1 MKASKEYI
9 DHLLHR
15 LSQEEDE
22 KAFEAL
28 FKLFYERL
36 IQFSLHYV
44 YSRELA
50 EEVISDVFVKIWNN
64 RKELAAIANLETY
77 LYVAVKNQ
85 SLNYLSKLSG
95 YVVSPAGD
103 LFKDN
108 RHDSFD
114 PEKELEFRE
123 LQLDLDKAV
132 EGLPAQCRV
141 VFKLI
146 KEDGFTYKEVAE
158 ILGLSVRTV
167 ETQLSRALKKLSVA
181 LVSYLPSKKNKR
193 GPGLLSITLF
203 LAISFFL

>member
-9 DHLLHR
+9 EQLLRR
-15 LSQEEDE
+15 LSLEGDE
-22 KAFEAL
+22 QAFEIL

-36 IQFSLHYV
+36 VNFSLNYV
-44 YSRELA
+44 HSREVA

-64 RKELAAIANLETY
+64 RKELPAIANLETY

-85 SLNYLSKLSG
+85 SLNYCSKMSG

-103 LFKDN
+103 LFLEN
-108 RHDSFD
+108 HQDSFD

-132 EGLPAQCRV
+132 EGLPAQCKV

-146 KEDGFTYKEVAE
+146 KEDGFKYKEVAE
-158 ILGLSVRTV
+158 ILGLSIRTV
-167 ETQLSRALKKLSVA
+167 ETQLTRALKKLSLA
-181 LVSYLPSKKNKR
+181 LVPYLPSRKNKR
-193 GPGLLSITLF
+193 GPGLLSITLL
-203 LAISFFL
+203 LACSLFF

>member
-1 MKASKEYI
+1 MKASKDYI
-9 DHLLHR
+9 SHLLHR
-15 LSQEEDE
+15 LSHEEDE

-28 FKLFYERL
+28 FKVFYESL
-36 IQFSLHYV
+36 INFSLNYV
-44 YSRELA
+44 LSRELA
-50 EEVISDVFVKIWNN
+50 EEVISDVFVKVWNN
-64 RKELAAIANLETY
+64 RKELATIANLETY

-103 LFKDN
+103 LFLDN
-108 RHDSFD
+108 LQDSFD

-146 KEDGFTYKEVAE
+146 KEDGFKYKEVAE
-158 ILGLSVRTV
+158 ILGLSVRTI
-167 ETQLSRALKKLSVA
+167 ETQLTRALKKLSVA
-181 LVSYLPSKKNKR
+181 LVPYLPSRKNKR
-193 GPGLLSITLF
+193 GPGLLSLILLLPF
-203 LAISFFL
+203 SFFL